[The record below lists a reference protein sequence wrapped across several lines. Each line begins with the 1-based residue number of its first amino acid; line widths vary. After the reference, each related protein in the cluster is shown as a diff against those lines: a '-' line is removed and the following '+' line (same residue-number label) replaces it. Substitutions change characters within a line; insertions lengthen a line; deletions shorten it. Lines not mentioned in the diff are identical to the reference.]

1 MKIKSAPLLAFV
13 ILALAVFAGC
23 AQDSTNT
30 TDDNPEMQEKV
41 SKGEGASAA
50 AAAAEAG
57 ASKGTDTTRTEAK
70 GGTNGSKVALSADP
84 TGALKYNTTK
94 LNANAGNVTIAF
106 VNESSVPHNVT
117 VDGAGGK
124 EIGATKDIT
133 KGHETLKLDNVKP
146 GTYTFFCS
154 IPGHEQAGMKGTLT
168 VR

>member
-23 AQDSTNT
+23 AQNSTNT
-30 TDDNPEMQEKV
+30 TDDNPAMQEAV
-41 SKGEGASAA
+41 SKGVGASVAAGAA
-50 AAAAEAG
+50 A
-57 ASKGTDTTRTEAK
+57 GTDTTRTAPK
-70 GGTNGSKVALSADP
+70 GGTSGSKVALSADP

-94 LNANAGNVTIAF
+94 LNANAGNVTVAF

-117 VDGAGGK
+117 VEDSGGK
-124 EIGATKDIT
+124 ELGATKDVT
-133 KGHETLKLDNVKP
+133 KGNDTLKLDNVKP